1 MFPHCAFTTIIS
13 LCVSN
18 GWYCDL
24 KIVCGFKIKS
34 KMGASYRYR
43 YAITILLFNA
53 CHGSIRKNIIMEVSK
68 KGT

>member
-34 KMGASYRYR
+34 RMGGKLRYN
-43 YAITILLFNA
+43 YITFQSMPWV
-53 CHGSIRKNIIMEVSK
+53 HYKKDYESEQKNVLK
-68 KGT
+68 